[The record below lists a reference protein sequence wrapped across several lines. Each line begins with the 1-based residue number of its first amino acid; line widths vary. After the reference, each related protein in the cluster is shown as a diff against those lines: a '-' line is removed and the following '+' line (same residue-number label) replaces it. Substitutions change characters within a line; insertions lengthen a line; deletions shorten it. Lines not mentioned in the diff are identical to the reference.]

1 MKKHQ
6 SGLLVLCMIIGLFS
20 GCSSPQS
27 KENTTEIVV
36 FAAASLSETLTELGD
51 SYMDDHPNVEI
62 VFNFESSGTL
72 KTQIQEGAACDL
84 FISAGQKQMDQLD
97 ITADPAINTE
107 QLDFVCPDSRLDL
120 LENTIVLAVPADNP
134 ANLHSYKDLKTA
146 LEKHTVL
153 LAIGNADVPVGQ
165 YAQKILSW
173 FGIDAQKLAEAGC
186 ITYGSNAKELTTQIS
201 EATVDCGI
209 IYATDA
215 FSAGLTVA
223 DIATTELCGQ
233 VIYPAAV
240 LKTAKQ
246 PEAAQAFLKFLT
258 FPQADAVFTAVG
270 FTPLAEL

>member
-1 MKKHQ
+1 MKKHL
-6 SGLLVLCMIIGLFS
+6 SGLLALCMVISLFS
-20 GCSSPQS
+20 SCTSPQP
-27 KENTTEIVV
+27 KEETTEIIV
-36 FAAASLSETLTELGD
+36 FAAASLSETLTELGN
-51 SYMDDHPNVEI
+51 SYMADHPNVEI

-84 FISAGQKQMDQLD
+84 FLSAGQLQMDQLD

-107 QLDFVCPDSRLDL
+107 QLDFVCSDSRFNL
-120 LENTIVLAVPADNP
+120 LENTVVLAVPADNP

-165 YAQKILSW
+165 YSQQILSW

-223 DIATTELCGQ
+223 DTATTEMCGQ

-240 LKTAKQ
+240 LKTARQ
-246 PEAAQAFLKFLT
+246 PEAAHEFLNFLT
-258 FPQADAVFTAVG
+258 SPQADAVFTTVG
-270 FTPLAEL
+270 FTPLS